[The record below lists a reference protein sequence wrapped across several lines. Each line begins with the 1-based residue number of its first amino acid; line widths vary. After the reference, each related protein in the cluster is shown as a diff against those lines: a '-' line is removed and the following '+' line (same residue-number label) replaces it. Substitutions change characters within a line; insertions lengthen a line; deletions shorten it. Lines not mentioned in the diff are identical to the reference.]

1 MAVQR
6 FFYICYPKIYL
17 MTFLYKPTLLLFVL
31 LLIFTSCDKKEKTIF
46 DTTADPV
53 DTFVKFTAYQPK
65 KVSIK
70 SEAHKKNE
78 IEHFY
83 DKVWSAK
90 SNSTISFLVAEKGKI
105 LFEDYQGYSNK
116 REGEKIDKNTALH
129 LASVSK
135 VITAA
140 AILKLVDAKKI
151 ALDQEVRAILKDF
164 QYPGITIQM
173 LLNHRSGLQNY
184 AYVCDDRKIWD
195 QRVPLTNHDIL
206 TVFNREK
213 IGLASKPDT
222 KFAYCNTNYAVL
234 ALVIEKITGLPYPQ
248 AMDRM
253 IFQPLEMKNTFV
265 FDINQDK
272 DKVSVSYKNNYQAIA
287 FDYLDGIYGD
297 KNIYSTPRDML
308 KFNLASQGPDFLSK
322 ELTEKVLQGY
332 SHESKGMRN
341 YGLGIRIIEW
351 NSGERFY
358 YHNGWWHG
366 NTSSY
371 VSLRKEGVLMI
382 ALSNK
387 YSTKPY
393 EIRKLSPLF
402 GTYPF
407 PKDHKD

>member
-1 MAVQR
+1 
-6 FFYICYPKIYL
+6 
-17 MTFLYKPTLLLFVL
+17 MTFLYKPTLLLFTF

-46 DTTADPV
+46 DTTDEPV
-53 DTFVKFTAYQPK
+53 DTFVKFAAFQPK
-65 KVSIK
+65 KTAIK
-70 SEAHKKNE
+70 SVAHKKNE
-78 IEHFY
+78 IQHFY

-116 REGEKIDKNTALH
+116 RQDEKIDKNTALH

-135 VITAA
+135 VLTAA

-151 ALDQEVRAILKDF
+151 TLDQEVRAILKDF

-195 QRVPLTNHDIL
+195 QRVPLTNQDIL

-213 IGLASKPDT
+213 TGLASKPDT
-222 KFAYCNTNYAVL
+222 RFAYCNTNYAVL
-234 ALVIEKITGLPYPQ
+234 ALIIEKITGLPYPQ

-253 IFQPLEMKNTFV
+253 IFKPLEMKNTFV

-272 DKVSVSYKNNYQAIA
+272 DRVSASYKNNYQAIA

-308 KFNLASQGPDFLSK
+308 KFHLASQGPDFLSK
-322 ELTEKVLQGY
+322 ELFEKMHKGY
-332 SHESKGMRN
+332 SYESKGIRN

-351 NSGERFY
+351 DSGERFY

-371 VSLRKEGVLMI
+371 VSLTKEGVLMI

>member
-1 MAVQR
+1 
-6 FFYICYPKIYL
+6 
-17 MTFLYKPTLLLFVL
+17 MTFLYKPTLLLSAF
-31 LLIFTSCDKKEKTIF
+31 LLIFTSCNKKEKSIF
-46 DTTADPV
+46 NISDEPV

-65 KVSIK
+65 KPTIK
-70 SEAHKKNE
+70 SSAHKKSE
-78 IEHFY
+78 IQHFY

-90 SNSTISFLVAEKGKI
+90 SNSTIAFLVAEKGKI

-116 REGEKIDKNTALH
+116 REDEKIDKNTALH

-151 ALDQEVRAILKDF
+151 ALDQEVRTILKDF
-164 QYPGITIQM
+164 HYPGITIEM

-195 QRVPLTNHDIL
+195 QRVPLTNQDIL

-213 IGLASKPDT
+213 TGLASKPDT

-253 IFQPLEMKNTFV
+253 IFKPLEMKNTFV

-322 ELTEKVLQGY
+322 ELTEKVFKGY
-332 SHESKGMRN
+332 SYESKGIRN

-351 NSGERFY
+351 DSGERFY

-371 VSLRKEGVLMI
+371 VSLKNEGVVMI